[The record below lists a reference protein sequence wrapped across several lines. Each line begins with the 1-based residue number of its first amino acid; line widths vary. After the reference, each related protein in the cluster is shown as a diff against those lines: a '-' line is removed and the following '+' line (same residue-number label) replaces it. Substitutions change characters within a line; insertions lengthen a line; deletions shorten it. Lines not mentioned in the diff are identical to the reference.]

1 MGTMLMFVYRRH
13 YNRMLQSIFNA
24 PIIDQEDA
32 AGNPIG
38 YGPVQVRTLDKNLA
52 KLNADSY
59 AYFASVSRNPVSK
72 FATSSDL

>member
-1 MGTMLMFVYRRH
+1 MLE
-13 YNRMLQSIFNA
+13 SIFNA

-59 AYFASVSRNPVSK
+59 AYFASVCLFHSGFPTNVH
-72 FATSSDL
+72 FANQMMYFL